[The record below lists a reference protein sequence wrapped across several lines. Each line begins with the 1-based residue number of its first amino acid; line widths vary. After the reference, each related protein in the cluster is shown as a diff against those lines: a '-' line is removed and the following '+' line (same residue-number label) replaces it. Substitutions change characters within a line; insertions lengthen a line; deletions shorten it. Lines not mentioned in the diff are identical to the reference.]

1 MESRDITVKIT
12 AGTVV
17 TTVLVLA
24 GAALLWYLRNEV
36 LMILTAVVIAS
47 SMEPGIRALNRWGM
61 HRVLAVVA
69 IYLTVIAV
77 VASIIVFFIPP
88 VLDDAANFLARLPDT
103 LHALDAS
110 TAGKSSVLP
119 ISDISSLLSSA
130 NIARSLSST
139 LGGSAGG
146 AVTAVST
153 FFGGALSFILVV
165 VFSFYFCVQETGV
178 EDFLHVVSPM
188 AYHDYIMSLWKRA
201 QEKIGKWMQGQFL
214 LGLLVGTLIYL
225 GLVILGMPFALLL
238 AVLAAICELIPVFGQ
253 ILMLVPGVVIAFTA
267 GGPQLALEVG
277 CLFII
282 VHQFESHLF
291 YPLVVKKVIGMPP
304 LMVILALV
312 VGGKMAG
319 FVGVLL
325 AVPLA
330 TVLREFINDIE
341 HSRHSLREAQKKA
354 ALAAK

>member
-1 MESRDITVKIT
+1 METRDITVKIT

-24 GAALLWYLRNEV
+24 GAALLWYLRDEV
-36 LMILTAVVIAS
+36 LILLTAVVVAS
-47 SMEPGIRALNRWGM
+47 AMEPGIRALNRWGL

-69 IYLTVIAV
+69 IYLSVIAV
-77 VASIIVFFIPP
+77 VASIIVFFLPP
-88 VLDDAANFLARLPDT
+88 VLDDTANFLARLPDT
-103 LHALDAS
+103 LHMLDTS

-119 ISDISSLLSSA
+119 ISEISSLLSSA

-153 FFGGALSFILVV
+153 FFGGALSFVLVV

-225 GLVILGMPFALLL
+225 GMVILGMPYALLL

-253 ILMLVPGVVIAFTA
+253 ILMLVPGVVIAFAA
-267 GGPQLALEVG
+267 GGGELALEVG
-277 CLFII
+277 CLFVI

-341 HSRHSLREAQKKA
+341 TSRHSLREAQKKA